1 MLNIQANSNVPY
13 KLYHILGIQES
24 DLAKTL
30 FVYPLN
36 TRATVTIKILEKEEP
51 LNWRNDES
59 VILLLKHF
67 RLPNTTNFDSFRRY
81 ENILRLNNQDAKY
94 YSNE

>member
-1 MLNIQANSNVPY
+1 MLNIHANSNVLY
-13 KLYHILGIQES
+13 KLYNILGIQES

-30 FVYPLN
+30 FVHPLY

-67 RLPNTTNFDSFRRY
+67 RLPNTTNFDSFSK
-81 ENILRLNNQDAKY
+81 I
-94 YSNE
+94 

>member
-1 MLNIQANSNVPY
+1 MIVNAKRLANCFNPMLNIQANSNVLH
-13 KLYHILGIQES
+13 KLYNILGIEES

-51 LNWRNDES
+51 LIWCNDES
-59 VILLLKHF
+59 VILLLNHF
-67 RLPNTTNFDSFRRY
+67 RLPNTTNFDSFRK
-81 ENILRLNNQDAKY
+81 I
-94 YSNE
+94 